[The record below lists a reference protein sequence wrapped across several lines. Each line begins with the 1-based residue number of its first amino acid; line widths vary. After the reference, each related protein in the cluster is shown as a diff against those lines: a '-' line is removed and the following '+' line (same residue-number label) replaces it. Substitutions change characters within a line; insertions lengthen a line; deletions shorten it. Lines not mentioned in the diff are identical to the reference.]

1 MRISRLIGFLI
12 AIFLGVAGGLV
23 LGWRYLPS
31 EVTTTD
37 LQDLR
42 ADYQADYVLMVA
54 EVYATDGNL
63 ENALAL
69 LKEINP
75 DNPLRVVQEGLLNAQ
90 QMGYETWEMRYMA
103 DLEIGIRSHAGT
115 GETP

>member
-1 MRISRLIGFLI
+1 MRISRLIGFII
-12 AIFLGVAGGLV
+12 AILLGVAGGLA

-31 EVTTTD
+31 QVTTTG

-54 EVYATDGNL
+54 EVYAADGNL
-63 ENALAL
+63 ENALTL

-75 DNPLRVVQEGLLNAQ
+75 ENPLRVVQEGLLTAQ

-103 DLEIGIRSHAGT
+103 DLEIGIRSQAGQ